1 MSNLERRITITA
13 VVEPFLAFLVALCL
27 LWGGAVSALDIAI
40 LAVMYALTGF
50 GVTIGFHRLLTH
62 RAFTAPNAVRRRPG
76 DPGITGGPRRRHS
89 LGGRPPQAPRLR
101 R

>member
-1 MSNLERRITITA
+1 MSNLERRIAITA

-27 LWGGAVSALDIAI
+27 LWGGAVSALDVAI

-62 RAFTAPNAVRRRPG
+62 RAFTAP
-76 DPGITGGPRRRHS
+76 TGCAPLWRSWDRWRCKAPHS
-89 LGGRPPQAPRLR
+89 LGPGRSRSARALR
-101 R
+101 